1 MPRVK
6 GGENPNL
13 PQAEGIK
20 KQTYGKKKSLSTF
33 APAASEFIDS
43 CCQLTGC
50 PSNSKVDKS
59 KVESLDSSFQTRGT
73 IKH

>member
-13 PQAEGIK
+13 SQEEGMK
-20 KQTYGKKKSLSTF
+20 KQSDGTKSLSTF
-33 APAASEFIDS
+33 ASAASEIIAGCS
-43 CCQLTGC
+43 QLTGS
-50 PSNSKVDKS
+50 PSDGEKTEAESVNSSV
-59 KVESLDSSFQTRGT
+59 QNRGT